1 MTKTNQW
8 ITGNTAGYYLSVDEH
23 ELKQFRKDPKN
34 KDAFRESKTS
44 TLKHRMYEYKVGVL
58 KEYFKTWGKVPDRL
72 VRV

>member
-23 ELKQFRKDPKN
+23 DLKQFRKDPKN
-34 KDAFRESKTS
+34 KDTFRESKTS
-44 TLKHRMYEYKVGVL
+44 TPTHRMYEYKVDVL